1 MKRLTKR
8 FGLLLS
14 IMMMAGALCTL
25 TSCGND
31 EPANGLIDYY
41 LEVEEQFLVNGS
53 TDGTSRYDN
62 PINLMKEAIQ
72 KAYPTKTEQG
82 NDQAVMAACDKAYED
97 YVNLYEGDLR
107 DENLTAL
114 VHLKRVVRRGG
125 IIRESENLKSYQFN
139 INYHEEEEPSS

>member
-1 MKRLTKR
+1 
-8 FGLLLS
+8 
-14 IMMMAGALCTL
+14 MMMTGTLCIL
-25 TSCGND
+25 TSCGDD

-41 LEVEEQFLVNGS
+41 VEVEEQFLVNGS

-72 KAYPTKTEQG
+72 KAYPTKTGQG
-82 NDQAVMAACDKAYED
+82 DDEGVIAACDKAYED
-97 YVNLYEGDLR
+97 YVNTYEGDLR

-114 VHLKRVVRRGG
+114 VHLKRVVRRKG

-139 INYHEEEEPSS
+139 INYHEEDQPSS